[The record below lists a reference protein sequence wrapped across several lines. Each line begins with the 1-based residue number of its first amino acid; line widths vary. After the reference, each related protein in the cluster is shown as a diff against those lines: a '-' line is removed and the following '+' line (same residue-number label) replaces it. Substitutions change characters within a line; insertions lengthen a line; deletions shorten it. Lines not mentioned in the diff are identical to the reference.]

1 MKSRSQ
7 DGESLWVD
15 AVLAGPDG
23 WPRLL
28 EATELQEN
36 DDRTCNGYILKAWA
50 TDAVSGAAGEGETWT
65 DLCQDQVNRIYECLI
80 PIDRE

>member
-1 MKSRSQ
+1 MT
-7 DGESLWVD
+7 GEALFAD

-23 WPRLL
+23 WAGLL
-28 EATELQEN
+28 DAAKSQES
-36 DDRTCNGYILKAWA
+36 DDRTCSGYILKAWV
-50 TDAVSGAAGEGETWT
+50 TDAVSGTAGESETWT